1 MRSSSQIT
9 KQSQEQF
16 LQNAKKNQ
24 ALVEE
29 IRTNEKE
36 LFKRS
41 KKWVQNIAVAAHTGI
56 SVSETLKSYSSKFEK
71 SDISNIQ
78 RVCVALGQCGEI
90 VDNFVRVLDRLQLDL
105 DKYLCESL
113 RSLIDGELAM
123 VTNGPKLDSIRTTGS
138 STSPKLSQAVANIQM
153 AIDKFEIES
162 LSRFCNV
169 FDSFDNLKEGMIS
182 VNILRE
188 KAKVAKKQQEQLQ
201 AAYEETEKIDSTTYR
216 NYFGI
221 PLKKLLEDEGRV
233 DAQIPLGLEKA
244 LKYLFLNGL
253 NKEGLFRLSSTPDKL
268 NFAKMKFLATNYSH
282 EDPYL
287 VANLVKLFIKEIP
300 GNLIPKN
307 AIAVFQKWD
316 NEIVAGINTETREI
330 DPVLEKKIALQIHSD
345 IALTLPPEHLT
356 CLKYLVSFCS
366 HLVKSEKS
374 KMTIEAISTCVAPN
388 VFYSDPKLEG
398 PTLLNYSKQ
407 INRLFSFILRNI
419 LTIFPSS
426 KRCFSARKKS
436 VFMHNPEEIEMND
449 GLVSVSPM
457 FSERSSPKLIISNQI
472 DQNGKIITQTDQHST
487 LVSPCNSK
495 VISLLQSSR
504 LSMK

>member
-1 MRSSSQIT
+1 MQRKI
-9 KQSQEQF
+9 KH
-16 LQNAKKNQ
+16 LLK
-24 ALVEE
+24 E

-78 RVCVALGQCGEI
+78 RVCVALGAM
-90 VDNFVRVLDRLQLDL
+90 VLDRLQLDL

-138 STSPKLSQAVANIQM
+138 STSSQIITSN
-153 AIDKFEIES
+153 
-162 LSRFCNV
+162 
-169 FDSFDNLKEGMIS
+169 
-182 VNILRE
+182 
-188 KAKVAKKQQEQLQ
+188 
-201 AAYEETEKIDSTTYR
+201 
-216 NYFGI
+216 
-221 PLKKLLEDEGRV
+221 EGRV

-300 GNLIPKN
+300 GKLIPKN

-316 NEIVAGINTETREI
+316 NEIVAGINTETGEI
-330 DPVLEKKIALQIHSD
+330 DPELEKKIALQIHSD

-407 INRLFSFILRNI
+407 INRLFSFILKNI

-426 KRCFSARKKS
+426 KRCFQCKK
-436 VFMHNPEEIEMND
+436 EER
-449 GLVSVSPM
+449 
-457 FSERSSPKLIISNQI
+457 FYA
-472 DQNGKIITQTDQHST
+472 
-487 LVSPCNSK
+487 
-495 VISLLQSSR
+495 QSR
-504 LSMK
+504 RN